1 LSAAPFA
8 VAAAASRFAWQE
20 RQRVIPRMS
29 QITQMKVP
37 QSTHGYP
44 SDARS
49 SFPQERQIIA
59 SCSWIFCIGQ

>member
-1 LSAAPFA
+1 
-8 VAAAASRFAWQE
+8 
-20 RQRVIPRMS
+20 MN
-29 QITQMKVP
+29 VP

-59 SCSWIFCIGQ
+59 SCSSSFVIGGK